1 MGGVTQAQLE
11 AAHPH
16 KNGPESAIL
25 VLTRAVR
32 GFVVFFFFFFFAV
45 MVFEIKA

>member
-32 GFVVFFFFFFFAV
+32 FFFFFFFAV
-45 MVFEIKA
+45 LEFELKAYT